1 MDLGRGAGT
10 ALEHQILANSAT
22 EWVVRGLVEG
32 VIDLAA
38 DFCLEACADDG
49 SMGA

>member
-1 MDLGRGAGT
+1 
-10 ALEHQILANSAT
+10 
-22 EWVVRGLVEG
+22 VEG
-32 VIDLAA
+32 VLDLAA